1 MVDGTTDALG
11 VTYTP
16 ASPDARLLGTP
27 VATAAGS
34 AVGAQAITVSG
45 AYSNQR
51 GYDITLVPGT
61 LTITAAVVPP
71 APQPEPQPPLSV
83 TTPSVITV
91 TDPGPP
97 ITVGP
102 DAGGASIVLPGTGT
116 TPVQLQ
122 NTVNGQPLTV
132 AALPGTLLHVTR
144 VNGQSV
150 LVLVV
155 LQGWASMESSTA
167 GQPMVLAG
175 DVVLSSGA
183 AGTRI
188 EAQRLAVAVVSGA
201 LVPPQGSLPQLG
213 AKGLL
218 AGERLLVDASGK
230 LEGISL
236 GSLKGDAQLPGDAMA
251 FANLPPAISVDGKAF
266 ARLAGPVTR
275 LAGASV
281 AQGLEVAPTG
291 VILLRADGAIY
302 QLLPVQPIAIDA
314 TQPDGLAFTPL
325 GLLRWVR
332 GGVVVQFAPA
342 VADLAGLATAVAAK
356 WPEAKIK
363 LMAEGVLRLSLGGQ
377 THVLRPEWT
386 GAGSTTT
393 GTPQVELEEG
403 SLRFGAGN
411 GPVQWL
417 LPALLSHTQAHRAR
431 GPSPSPWP
439 ARCGAWCR
447 RGCCQRRPVAR
458 HRRPMKTGGQEA
470 MECCTC
476 GWGPGAGRARY
487 RLRGLREAWSG
498 GRALAVTERCW
509 SVS

>member
-1 MVDGTTDALG
+1 MQALQWGVSHPGFMDAL
-11 VTYTP
+11 VALTP
-16 ASPDARLLGTP
+16 MARTAPWSIAVNEATRRALMLDPAFKDGAFTSADARVRAYALQKTMLSMDLGH
-27 VATAAGS
+27 
-34 AVGAQAITVSG
+34 
-45 AYSNQR
+45 
-51 GYDITLVPGT
+51 
-61 LTITAAVVPP
+61 
-71 APQPEPQPPLSV
+71 E
-83 TTPSVITV
+83 
-91 TDPGPP
+91 
-97 ITVGP
+97 
-102 DAGGASIVLPGTGT
+102 
-116 TPVQLQ
+116 
-122 NTVNGQPLTV
+122 
-132 AALPGTLLHVTR
+132 
-144 VNGQSV
+144 
-150 LVLVV
+150 
-155 LQGWASMESSTA
+155 
-167 GQPMVLAG
+167 
-175 DVVLSSGA
+175 
-183 AGTRI
+183 
-188 EAQRLAVAVVSGA
+188 
-201 LVPPQGSLPQLG
+201 LG
-213 AKGLL
+213 ATTYVFWG
-218 AGERLLVDASGK
+218 GREGTEVDASGK